1 MSTQSH
7 SEQTNAPVSG
17 LQQIYSNILI
27 PQDFQVESADDKRI
41 KVVLEPFERGFGHT
55 LGFALRRILLSS
67 MLGFSITKVNL
78 DGVTHQYDTITGVQE
93 DVLEILMNI
102 KSIALKSTQAEPINI
117 SLDVTG
123 PKTVTASDLLV
134 EGNKAE
140 IINPDHV
147 ICHIN
152 TSKNISMKLLAECG
166 KGYVSANELADK
178 DSVNGHQVGTLYIDA
193 SFSPV
198 TRVLYHVENAR
209 VENRTDLDKL
219 ILEIETDGTL
229 SADDA
234 IRRAAT
240 ILQYQLSPFADLKSQ
255 EEDEQTYLDDNVDPI
270 FSRLVDELELTV
282 RAANCL
288 KSENVRYIGELV
300 QCTEYDLLRTPN
312 LGRKSL
318 SEIKCVLAELG
329 FTLGMQLPNWVSPA
343 DQRKRLRKDPRDN
356 ELHEV

>member
-1 MSTQSH
+1 MSSKQPQHESAQEPMT
-7 SEQTNAPVSG
+7 G
-17 LQQIYSNILI
+17 LQSLYSQILTPNDYQIEKKNDS
-27 PQDFQVESADDKRI
+27 
-41 KVVLEPFERGFGHT
+41 VVTISLEPFERGFGHT

-67 MLGFSITKVNL
+67 MLGFAITKVRIE
-78 DGVTHQYDTITGVQE
+78 GVSHQYDTIGGVQE

-102 KSIALKSTQAEPINI
+102 KSIALKSDSLEPINMT
-117 SLDVTG
+117 LEVNG
-123 PKTVTASDLLV
+123 PRTVTAADLV
-134 EGNKAE
+134 IEGNKAD
-140 IINPDHV
+140 IIDPDHV

-152 TSKNISMKLLAECG
+152 TEKSLRMTLTAQHG
-166 KGYVSANELADK
+166 KGYMSAADLADQ
-178 DSVNGHQVGTLYIDA
+178 DTVSEVGALYLDA

-198 TRVLYHVENAR
+198 SRVVYHVENAR

-219 ILEIETDGTL
+219 VLEVETDGTI
-229 SADDA
+229 SPDDA
-234 IRRAAT
+234 IRRSAT
-240 ILQYQLSPFADLKSQ
+240 ILQYQLSPFADLKNK
-255 EEDEQTYLDDNVDPI
+255 EEDDDTYLDDNVDPV

-329 FTLGMQLPNWVSPA
+329 LTLGMQLPSWVSPA
-343 DQRKRLRKDPRDN
+343 DQRKRLRKDSRDLDN
-356 ELHEV
+356 KEV